1 MMDPDCH
8 PVRVSR
14 LCRWVM
20 GPGGGLVRASF
31 VERIHTHHGECRQK
45 VITKGNIELYTL
57 SHFQATQNHSDDD
70 IFEGFTGF
78 QPGVESILGLPSSQ
92 IVKLRSWLR
101 PSGNSK
107 STDSL

>member
-1 MMDPDCH
+1 
-8 PVRVSR
+8 
-14 LCRWVM
+14 M
-20 GPGGGLVRASF
+20 GLGGGLVHASF

-78 QPGVESILGLPSSQ
+78 QPGVESILGLPSS
-92 IVKLRSWLR
+92 
-101 PSGNSK
+101 
-107 STDSL
+107 